1 MAELNN
7 FKNGDKT
14 MPTSTIHPTIRKP
27 ARAIPRLL
35 TIAAAALLAVGAAQA
50 QFQERNF
57 RVSNGVSKE
66 HPMGNGLAKMG
77 ACTLEKSGG
86 KMKIQPFW
94 DGSLGSDLTATQSVR
109 SGTLEMVLT
118 STAPLVGIVPALG
131 VFDLPFLFNNER
143 EADQVLDGKAGDWFT
158 AKMPAAGVINLA
170 WWENG
175 FRHTTNSKRA
185 ITKLEDFDGVKM
197 RVMQNPIFID
207 TFKTLGSNAVPM
219 AFSEVYSA
227 LETKTV
233 DGQENPYNNIENMKF
248 YEVQK
253 YLTLTK
259 HAYSPTLVLFSKKI
273 WDGLSAHEQAT
284 LRDCAL
290 VGRDEQRKVNREKSA
305 QSVANLKAKGM
316 LVNEI
321 SPAEMQRIRAKS
333 QGIVERHGKE
343 IGDEAISLVNG
354 ELKRI
359 RGI

>member
-1 MAELNN
+1 MTAN
-7 FKNGDKT
+7 T
-14 MPTSTIHPTIRKP
+14 PTLR
-27 ARAIPRLL
+27 
-35 TIAAAALLAVGAAQA
+35 IASIALAATLACASAQA
-50 QFQERNF
+50 QFQDRNF

-77 ACTLEKSGG
+77 ECTLAKSGG
-86 KMKIQPFW
+86 KMKITPYW
-94 DGSLGSDLTATQSVR
+94 DGALGNDLTASQSVR
-109 SGTLEMVLT
+109 TGSLEMVLT

-131 VFDLPFLFNNER
+131 VFDLPFLFNSEK
-143 EADQVLDGKAGDWFT
+143 EADQVLDGKAGDWFSD
-158 AKMPAAGVINLA
+158 KMPAAGVINLA

-175 FRHTTNSKRA
+175 FRHTTNSKRP
-185 ITKLEDFDGVKM
+185 ITKVEDFDGVKM
-197 RVMQNPIFID
+197 RVMQNTIFID

-273 WDGLSAHEQAT
+273 FDTLSPAEQAT
-284 LRDCAL
+284 LKECAG
-290 VGRDEQRKVNREKSA
+290 VGRVEQRKVNREKEA

-316 LVNEI
+316 QVNEI
-321 SPAEMQRIRAKS
+321 SPAEMARIRDKAK
-333 QGIVERHGKE
+333 VVYERHGKT
-343 IGDEAISLVNG
+343 IGEEATTLVFG

-359 RGI
+359 RGN

>member
-1 MAELNN
+1 MT
-7 FKNGDKT
+7 KT
-14 MPTSTIHPTIRKP
+14 V
-27 ARAIPRLL
+27 
-35 TIAAAALLAVGAAQA
+35 IALAAALLACGAAQA

-94 DGSLGSDLTATQSVR
+94 DGSLGNDLTATQQVR
-109 SGTLEMVLT
+109 TGSLDMVLT
-118 STAPLVGIVPALG
+118 STAPLTSIVPALG
-131 VFDLPFLFNNER
+131 VFDLPFLFNDEK
-143 EADQVLDGKAGDWFT
+143 EADQVLDGKAGEWFA
-158 AKMPAAGVINLA
+158 AKLPAIGAVNLA

-175 FRHTTNSKRA
+175 FRHTTNSRRP

-197 RVMQNPIFID
+197 RVMQNNIFLD

-233 DGQENPYNNIENMKF
+233 DGQENPFTNIENMKF

-273 WDGLSAHEQAT
+273 WDGLSAQEQAV
-284 LRDCAL
+284 LKDCAL
-290 VGRDEQRKVNREKSA
+290 QGRDEERRVNRELSA
-305 QSVANLKAKGM
+305 KSVANLKAKGM
-316 LVNEI
+316 QVNEI
-321 SPAEMQRIRAKS
+321 SGVEMQRIRDKS
-333 QGIVERHGKE
+333 KVIYERHGKQ
-343 IGDEAISLVNG
+343 IGDEALNLVFG

-359 RGI
+359 RGGA